1 MDIKQIKISEIVPYA
16 KNAKKHSKKQIEQ
29 VATSIKSFGFRQ
41 PVVLDESNVII
52 VGHGRVEAAKLL
64 GLDVVPSVVVEDLS
78 QAQIKAYRL
87 ADNKLNESDWD
98 MDLVVEELKELEA
111 DMVDLTGFSLDL
123 LVEAN
128 EKDDQ
133 VPELPEEPKS
143 KLGELYQLGR
153 HRLMCGDSTKLED
166 VEKLMDGQKAD
177 LLVTDPPYNLAY
189 DFGKN
194 GMVQTGQRKSR
205 FGQIKNDEMSDEDF
219 KVFLSD
225 CFTNAYVSL
234 KAGGSYYVFGGR
246 ESTINFNL
254 ALEEK
259 GFYIAQWVIWKKEN
273 FNISRLSFHPSHE
286 IISYGWKKEA
296 AHAWYGGRSQRDVLD
311 VSRERSPDH
320 PTQKP
325 VELLSKLV
333 INSSKEGDLILDLFG
348 GSGSTLITC
357 EKVNRN
363 CVTME
368 YDPKYVDVI
377 IKRWEEYTGKK
388 ATLIN

>member
-1 MDIKQIKISEIVPYA
+1 MDIQQILIQDIKPYP
-16 KNAKKHSKKQIEQ
+16 KNAKKHPKKQIEQ
-29 VATSIKSFGFRQ
+29 VAASIKEFGFKQ
-41 PVVLDESNVII
+41 PIVLDKDNVLI
-52 VGHGRVEAAKLL
+52 VGHGRLEAAKLL
-64 GLDVVPSVVVEDLS
+64 DLKTVPAIIAADLS
-78 QAQIKAYRL
+78 EEQIKAYRL

-98 MDLVVEELKELEA
+98 MDLVVGELKELEA
-111 DMVDLTGFSLDL
+111 SLAGLTGFSLDL

-133 VPELPEEPKS
+133 VPELPDEPVS
-143 KLGELYQLGR
+143 KLGDVYLLGK

-194 GMVQTGQRKSR
+194 GMVQSGQRKAR

-219 KVFLSD
+219 GVFLSD
-225 CFTNAYVSL
+225 VFSNAYVSI
-234 KAGGSYYVFGGR
+234 KAGASYYVFGRR
-246 ESTINFNL
+246 ESTINFNR

-296 AHAWYGGRSQRDVLD
+296 AHAWYGGRSQRDVID
-311 VSRERSPDH
+311 ASREIGSSVH

-325 VELLSKLV
+325 VELLSKLI

-348 GSGSTLITC
+348 GSGSTLVTC
-357 EKVNRN
+357 EKTNRASA
-363 CVTME
+363 TME
-368 YDPKYVDVI
+368 FDPKYCDVI
-377 IKRWEEYTGKK
+377 IKRWEDYTNQK
-388 ATLIN
+388 AIKL